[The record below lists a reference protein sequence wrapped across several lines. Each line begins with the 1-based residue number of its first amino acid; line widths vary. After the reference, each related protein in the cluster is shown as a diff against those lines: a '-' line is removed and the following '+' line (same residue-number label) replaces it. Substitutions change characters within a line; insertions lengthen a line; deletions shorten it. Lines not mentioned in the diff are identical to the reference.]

1 MWIEPVKLSEQLYET
16 RSTYT
21 RDSAENVSSRVYVH
35 CKRANRE
42 KEGRNYTGQGM
53 SKGCR
58 KLSKHRKLVV
68 VWTHA
73 NGTKK
78 TNEIQKPR

>member
-42 KEGRNYTGQGM
+42 KEG
-53 SKGCR
+53 
-58 KLSKHRKLVV
+58 
-68 VWTHA
+68 
-73 NGTKK
+73 
-78 TNEIQKPR
+78 